1 MKKTLL
7 PKKHI
12 ELQFLALL
20 FGVLSFLF
28 LGYFAGEIVWIK
40 DFQYFI
46 TLISGIFAIFIGILA
61 LVRFYTKKTN
71 TNFLFIGI
79 GFLGVGILDVLQVM
93 LDVGSFES
101 LFTYTP
107 SGVYPL
113 TTVISQLF
121 LSLLLFVSWFVG
133 RDKKKSKRR
142 ENMIMVVDIGIFV
155 LFIGVMVYLAI
166 YNPVSETL
174 LVTILGLLA
183 LMFLTLTVLG
193 YLFKKNWKYDNF
205 DFWVLFCLVFAIV
218 AQIFYLPFLNLE
230 YGNMM
235 NISVWARFF
244 SYLGL
249 LAGFLNSIYELYQR
263 EVEIQEELAQKN
275 KLLKETKN
283 KVEEAYMFL
292 RKEKWDITKKK
303 GVADKILKDI
313 VESK

>member
-7 PKKHI
+7 PREHV

-20 FGVLSFLF
+20 IGVLAFLF
-28 LGYFAGEIVWIK
+28 LGYFAGEIVWMK

-46 TLISGIFAIFIGILA
+46 VLISGIFAVFIGVLA

-79 GFLGVGILDVLQVM
+79 GFLGIGLLDVLQVM
-93 LDVGSFES
+93 VDAGGFAS

-107 SGVYPL
+107 SEVYPL

-121 LSLLLFVSWFVG
+121 LSLLMFVSWFVG
-133 RDKKKSKRR
+133 RDKKKSKKT
-142 ENMIMVVDIGIFV
+142 ENTIMFVDIGIFV
-155 LFIGVMVYLAI
+155 LFIGAMVYLAV
-166 YNPVSETL
+166 YTPVSETL
-174 LVTILGLLA
+174 LVTILGLVS

-193 YLFKKNWKYDNF
+193 YLFKRNWKYDNF
-205 DFWVLFCLVFAIV
+205 DYWILFCLVFAIV

-230 YGNMM
+230 YENMV
-235 NISVWARFF
+235 NISSWARFF

-263 EVEIQEELAQKN
+263 EVDIQKELAKKN
-275 KLLKETKN
+275 VLLKETKS

-313 VESK
+313 VKSK